1 MRHPS
6 EVDPFD
12 ALMARQRLREARED
26 WRDTAVVSVG
36 ILLIIACVF
45 AAFAVVVF

>member
-1 MRHPS
+1 MNIPS

-12 ALMARQRLREARED
+12 ALMAYQRAREARED

-45 AAFAVVVF
+45 AAWAVVVF